1 MSTTESSNADTVR
14 RYLRAFNER
23 DLETLDDILAD
34 DVVEHGIHETLH
46 GPEDVI
52 EFLESHFERFPDYAG
67 TTHAMIT
74 EGDTVAVRYSAT
86 GTHKGEYLDV
96 EPTGHEV
103 EWTGMAMYRLTDEK
117 ISEVWVEEN
126 RLGLLEQLEAV
137 DPPAH
142 LRI

>member
-1 MSTTESSNADTVR
+1 MSTTEPSNADTVR
-14 RYLRAFNER
+14 QYLHAFNER

-46 GPEDVI
+46 GPEEVI
-52 EFLESHFERFPDYAG
+52 EFLESHFQRFPDYSG
-67 TTHAMIT
+67 TTHAMVADD
-74 EGDTVAVRYSAT
+74 DTVAVRYSSR

-103 EWTGMAMYRLTDEK
+103 EWTGIAMYRLEDDE
-117 ISEVWVEEN
+117 IAEVWVEEN

>member
-1 MSTTESSNADTVR
+1 MSTTETTNTDTVR

-23 DLETLDDILAD
+23 DTETLEEILAD
-34 DVVEHGIHETLH
+34 DVVEHSIHETLH
-46 GPEDVI
+46 GPDAVI

-67 TTHAMIT
+67 TTHAMVA

-103 EWTGMAMYRLTDEK
+103 EWTGMAMYQLSDNK
-117 ISEVWVEEN
+117 ITEVWVEEN